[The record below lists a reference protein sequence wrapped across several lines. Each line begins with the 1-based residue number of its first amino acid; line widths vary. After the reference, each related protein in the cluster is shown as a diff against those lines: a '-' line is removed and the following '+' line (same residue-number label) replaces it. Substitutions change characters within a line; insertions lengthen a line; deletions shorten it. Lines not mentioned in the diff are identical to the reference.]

1 MLLLQ
6 TWGDVLVIN
15 TKSFVLLFLGYVFVE
30 AFSANERFF
39 KTASKDRQR
48 RWKTS
53 FHTEILSVR
62 STVRIKR
69 FFDLVGRSVHL
80 NFCLGALMDLSL
92 TPVSQDSYWMTRR
105 WSEKHWASLKIP
117 NSWFSQVT
125 SAIIQRYSYNTGNT
139 ETQAAKWPVTYT
151 CEYSL

>member
-1 MLLLQ
+1 MRRRSCYKHKIFR
-6 TWGDVLVIN
+6 LVVSWLRLCW
-15 TKSFVLLFLGYVFVE
+15 SFLCKWEIFQNGIQR
-30 AFSANERFF
+30 AA
-39 KTASKDRQR
+39 DRQR

-62 STVRIKR
+62 STIRIKR

-92 TPVSQDSYWMTRR
+92 TPVSQDSYWMTHR